1 MNVRSKSLGPRELSK
16 RAERRRD
23 ERRVVAQR
31 DHTAFNLI
39 LEPLIAALDKLSLN
53 KQATS

>member
-1 MNVRSKSLGPRELSK
+1 MDVRSTSLGAK
-16 RAERRRD
+16 RVKKAERRRN
-23 ERRVVAQR
+23 EKRGVAQR

-53 KQATS
+53 RQATS